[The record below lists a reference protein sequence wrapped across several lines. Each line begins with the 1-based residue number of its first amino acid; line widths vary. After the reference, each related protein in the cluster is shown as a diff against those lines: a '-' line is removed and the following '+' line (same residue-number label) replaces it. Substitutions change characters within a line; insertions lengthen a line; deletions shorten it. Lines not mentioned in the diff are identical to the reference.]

1 MPETRP
7 RNVAAAL
14 EPVHSLTPA
23 EFQEIRRLAHEKFG
37 LDLRQG
43 KEELVL
49 ARLGRKIRESNCR
62 SFREYYRLVLDDS
75 TGEALIGMIDALATN
90 HTGFL
95 REPAHFDFLRDKI
108 LPALTSRSTIDIWS
122 AACSTGEEPYTIAFT
137 VMDRMLPSDYGK
149 LRILATDISTKA
161 LDSARRATYPAERCA
176 ELPTLWM
183 RRFLLRGQGQW
194 KGWYRMKP
202 EVTGRVEFTRLNLV
216 EPFAHARRF
225 PLIFCRNVMIYFD
238 KPTQER
244 LVNRLAEHLEPGGY
258 LFVGHA
264 ESLTGVNHPLQ
275 YVRPAIYRKSERR
288 AGQTGGG
295 AWT

>member
-1 MPETRP
+1 MIETRP
-7 RNVAAAL
+7 DEAEGPGLVK
-14 EPVHSLTPA
+14 PLTA
-23 EFQEIRRLAHEKFG
+23 GEFEEIRRLAYDKFG
-37 LDLRQG
+37 LDLRRG
-43 KEELVL
+43 KEELVS
-49 ARLGRKIRESNCR
+49 ARLGRKIRESHCR
-62 SFREYYRLVLDDS
+62 SFREYYRHVLEDS

-95 REPAHFDFLRDKI
+95 REPSHFEFMKEHV
-108 LPALTSRSTIDIWS
+108 LPVLMSRSTIDIWS

-137 VMDRMLPSDYGK
+137 ILEKMLPGDYGR

-161 LDSARRATYPAERCA
+161 LGSARRAVYPAERFA
-176 ELPTLWM
+176 DFPAIWM

-202 EVTGRVEFTRLNLV
+202 EVAGSVEFARMNLV
-216 EPFAHARRF
+216 EPFSHARRF

-244 LVNRLAEHLEPGGY
+244 LVNRLAECLEPGGY

-275 YVRPAIYRKSERR
+275 YIRPAIYRKPESGGRR
-288 AGQTGGG
+288 
-295 AWT
+295 

>member
-1 MPETRP
+1 MIETRP
-7 RNVAAAL
+7 SEAEA
-14 EPVHSLTPA
+14 PGSLKPLTAA
-23 EFQEIRRLAHEKFG
+23 EFEEIRRLAYEKFG
-37 LDLRQG
+37 LDLRRG
-43 KEELVL
+43 KEELVS
-49 ARLGRKIRESNCR
+49 ARLGRKIRESHCR
-62 SFREYYRLVLDDS
+62 SFREYYRLVLEDS

-95 REPAHFDFLRDKI
+95 REPAHFEFMKERV
-108 LPALTSRSTIDIWS
+108 LPALLSRPTIDIWS

-137 VMDRMLPSDYGK
+137 ILEKMLPGDAR

-161 LDSARRATYPAERCA
+161 LDSARRAVYPAERFNDFPA
-176 ELPTLWM
+176 IWM

-202 EVTGRVEFTRLNLV
+202 EVTGRVEFARLNLV
-216 EPFAHARRF
+216 EPLSHNRHF

-244 LVNRLAEHLEPGGY
+244 LVGRLAECLEPGGY

-264 ESLTGVNHPLQ
+264 ESLTGVNHSLQ
-275 YVRPAIYRKSERR
+275 YVRPAIYRKPE
-288 AGQTGGG
+288 AGGHR
-295 AWT
+295 